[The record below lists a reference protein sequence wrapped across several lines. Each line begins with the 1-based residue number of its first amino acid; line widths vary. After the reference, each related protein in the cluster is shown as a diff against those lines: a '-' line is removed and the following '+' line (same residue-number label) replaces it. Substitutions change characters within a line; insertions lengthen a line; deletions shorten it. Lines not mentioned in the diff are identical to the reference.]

1 MDTESTKTVIKYV
14 LSYGGTE
21 TSTIDFSLEF
31 THGGW
36 IDIITQEPYGAY
48 TQQKLYSASLGFYSP
63 SLRNI
68 EVDIN
73 TTFSLY
79 VKDHWYILGGA
90 ICQIG
95 WSSSQKRM
103 ELFTLCS
110 SHLELIEIDKLPW
123 TREEEQTEVAKKF
136 AGSLVS
142 QNLGHKYP
150 FLGAEEPVYTRVEL
164 VSTEEV
170 SVDFLGANMGRGYNR
185 EVPERSWIM
194 TFFCYSEEET
204 NYLKCY
210 VLVDYYRKIPYFL
223 GYRLIKRNGVFSVGE
238 PLI

>member
-1 MDTESTKTVIKYV
+1 MDTESTKTIIKYV
-14 LSYGGTE
+14 LSYGGTQ

-36 IDIITQEPYGAY
+36 IDIITQD
-48 TQQKLYSASLGFYSP
+48 TQQKLYSANLGYFSP

-123 TREEEQTEVAKKF
+123 TREEEQTEVGKKF
-136 AGSLVS
+136 ANSLVS
-142 QNLGHKYP
+142 QNLGQKNP
-150 FLGAEEPVYTRVEL
+150 FLGADEPVYTRVEL

-185 EVPERSWIM
+185 EVPGRSWIM
-194 TFFCYSEEET
+194 TRVAYCL
-204 NYLKCY
+204 NKAL
-210 VLVDYYRKIPYFL
+210 
-223 GYRLIKRNGVFSVGE
+223 RLI
-238 PLI
+238 

>member
-1 MDTESTKTVIKYV
+1 MDTESTKTVINYV
-14 LSYGGTE
+14 LSYDGKDTR
-21 TSTIDFSLEF
+21 TIDFLLQS

-36 IDIITQEPYGAY
+36 VDIIVQEPHGAY
-48 TQQKLYSASLGFYSP
+48 PEQKLYSASLGFYSP

-68 EVDIN
+68 EVEDN

-90 ICQIG
+90 ICQFG
-95 WSSSQKRM
+95 WSSSQKRI

-136 AGSLVS
+136 ANSLVTYR
-142 QNLGHKYP
+142 KYP
-150 FLGAEEPVYTRVEL
+150 FFGAEEPVYTRVEL

-170 SVDFLGANMGRGYNR
+170 RVDFLGENMGRIYNR
-185 EVPERSWIM
+185 EVPDRSWIM

-204 NYLKCY
+204 NYLKSY
-210 VLVDYYRKIPYFL
+210 MLVDYYRKSPYFL
-223 GYRLIKRNGVFSVGE
+223 GYRLIKRNDVFSIKE

>member
-14 LSYGGTE
+14 LSYGGTD
-21 TSTIDFSLEF
+21 TSTIDFTLEF
-31 THGGW
+31 THG
-36 IDIITQEPYGAY
+36 DKVEIITQDAY
-48 TQQKLYSASLGFYSP
+48 NPQKLYVAHLYAYSP

-73 TTFSLY
+73 TTFSVY
-79 VKDHWYILGGA
+79 VKDHSYILGGG

-123 TREEEQTEVAKKF
+123 TREEEQSELAKNF
-136 AGSLVS
+136 AYDRLVLH
-142 QNLGHKYP
+142 NLGHKYL
-150 FLGAEEPVYTRVEL
+150 FLGADEPVYTRVEL

-170 SVDFLGANMGRGYNR
+170 SVDFMGANMGRGYNR
-185 EVPERSWIM
+185 EVPERTWIM
-194 TFFCYSEEET
+194 TFLCYSEEET
-204 NYLKCY
+204 NNLKCY
-210 VLVDYYRKIPYFL
+210 VLVDYYRKFPYFV
-223 GYRLIKRNGVFSVGE
+223 GYRLIERNGVFTVGK
-238 PLI
+238 PFL